1 MIEEELIAGCRQKNE
16 KAFEILYNQYAGLL
30 YGIAIRYASNN
41 KEAEDVLQ
49 DTFIKVFQNI
59 DSYTNSGSFIGWIK
73 RILVNTAIN
82 SYRNA
87 YNRNIETKE
96 EIYSFPLYD
105 ENDVFDNLAEE
116 DLLKILDRLPDG
128 YKMVFNLYVIEGY
141 KHHEIAEILN
151 ITEGTSKSQLSKARK
166 LLQSMIKKTG
176 IEVLQG

>member
-1 MIEEELIAGCRQKNE
+1 M
-16 KAFEILYNQYAGLL
+16 YNQYAGLL

-166 LLQSMIKKTG
+166 LLQSMIKKNG